1 MSTDSDRWK
10 HKYLNLID
18 ENEKLEK
25 RFEDN
30 IGQLRRAIIRLS
42 ITAEGRDADMDSQLE
57 SIRDLLRT
65 DQLNGLSRILEQ
77 IESGF
82 ERWQSRQT
90 SFQGQIIQT
99 LVDIE
104 TSHQLPKPLLA
115 ELTKVRKQVRQADK
129 VDLLLAFTSVIAQWA
144 EALAGSADGESQD
157 MSQTSGFFSRLFN
170 KEQSR
175 PAANADAS
183 QESSDEESSYQIPET
198 AEKGLLSIT
207 SETSK
212 VLENLIPKLTLPNTE
227 QPRALHLLGKV
238 QDGLNLYEIVP
249 ALEVLAELV
258 ISALGTEQ
266 EEFEAFLKSLN
277 ERLNELQNWL
287 SQGQDLEQNFKTA
300 SKDFDDKMRGHLDDL
315 KQVLKDGSDSPQNLK
330 GSVSH
335 QLDRVFATLDIFKL
349 EQQNREKTFEQHIN
363 ELSERLKTMETEL
376 ESAKEQLSKSQAKA
390 MVDSLTKLPNRGA
403 YDAYIIKEH
412 QRYVRYG
419 GELSLIVCDVDKFK
433 NINDSYGHQAGDKV
447 LQLIS
452 RQVKKGTR
460 QTDLLA
466 RYGGEEFVVILPNTG
481 AQSALQVAEKIRQEV
496 AKCPFH
502 FKGVRVQITLSCGV
516 TSFAEGMSHE
526 QVFELAD
533 KALYQAKENGRNQC
547 VVAEQ

>member
-175 PAANADAS
+175 PAANGEQA
-183 QESSDEESSYQIPET
+183 QESTDEEASYQIPET

-212 VLENLIPKLTLPNTE
+212 VLESLIPKLTLPNTE

-403 YDAYIIKEH
+403 YDAYIVKEH

-516 TSFAEGMSHE
+516 ASFAEGMSHE

>member
-10 HKYLNLID
+10 NKYLNLID
-18 ENEKLEK
+18 ENEKLEQS
-25 RFEDN
+25 FEDS

-65 DQLNGLSRILEQ
+65 DQLSGLSRILEQ

-82 ERWQSRQT
+82 ERWQARQE
-90 SFQGQIIQT
+90 SFQGQITQT
-99 LVDIE
+99 LIDIE
-104 TSHQLPKPLLA
+104 TTHQLPKQLMG
-115 ELTKVRKQVRQADK
+115 ELTKVRKQVRQTDK

-144 EALAGSADGESQD
+144 EALANTGSTQD

-170 KEQSR
+170 KEQSTPIVDR
-175 PAANADAS
+175 DDTHDN
-183 QESSDEESSYQIPET
+183 SDDESSYHIPEA

-212 VLENLIPKLTLPNTE
+212 VLESLIPKLTLPNTE
-227 QPRALHLLGKV
+227 QPRAIHLLGKV
-238 QDGLNLYEIVP
+238 QEGLNLYEIVP

-266 EEFEAFLKSLN
+266 EEFDTFLKSLN
-277 ERLNELQNWL
+277 ERLSELQNWL
-287 SQGQDLEQNFKTA
+287 SQGQSLEQGFKSA

-315 KQVLKDGSDSPQNLK
+315 KQVLKEGTDSPQNLK
-330 GSVSH
+330 GSVSQ
-335 QLDRVFATLDIFKL
+335 QLDRVFATLDIFKH
-349 EQQNREKTFEQHIN
+349 EQQHREKTFEQHIN
-363 ELSERLKTMETEL
+363 ELSDRLMKMEGEL
-376 ESAKEQLSKSQAKA
+376 ETAKTQLNKSQAKA

-403 YDAYIIKEH
+403 YDAYIVKEH
-412 QRYVRYG
+412 QRFVRYG

-466 RYGGEEFVVILPNTG
+466 RYGGEEFVVILPNTDIK
-481 AQSALQVAEKIRQEV
+481 SAYQVSEKIRQQVEN
-496 AKCPFH
+496 CPFH
-502 FKGVRVQITLSCGV
+502 FKGERVQITLSCGV
-516 TSFAEGMSHE
+516 ASFSEGMTHE
-526 QVFELAD
+526 QVFERAD
-533 KALYQAKENGRNQC
+533 KALYQAKENGRNKS
-547 VVAEQ
+547 VIGD

>member
-1 MSTDSDRWK
+1 MTTESDRWK

-144 EALAGSADGESQD
+144 EALATSADGESQD
-157 MSQTSGFFSRLFN
+157 MSQASGFFSRLFN

-175 PAANADAS
+175 PAA
-183 QESSDEESSYQIPET
+183 SSDGTQDGSEEEPSFQIPET

-212 VLENLIPKLTLPNTE
+212 VLEDLIPKLTLPNTE

-238 QDGLNLYEIVP
+238 QDGLNL
-249 ALEVLAELV
+249 
-258 ISALGTEQ
+258 
-266 EEFEAFLKSLN
+266 
-277 ERLNELQNWL
+277 
-287 SQGQDLEQNFKTA
+287 
-300 SKDFDDKMRGHLDDL
+300 
-315 KQVLKDGSDSPQNLK
+315 
-330 GSVSH
+330 
-335 QLDRVFATLDIFKL
+335 
-349 EQQNREKTFEQHIN
+349 
-363 ELSERLKTMETEL
+363 
-376 ESAKEQLSKSQAKA
+376 
-390 MVDSLTKLPNRGA
+390 
-403 YDAYIIKEH
+403 
-412 QRYVRYG
+412 
-419 GELSLIVCDVDKFK
+419 
-433 NINDSYGHQAGDKV
+433 
-447 LQLIS
+447 
-452 RQVKKGTR
+452 
-460 QTDLLA
+460 
-466 RYGGEEFVVILPNTG
+466 
-481 AQSALQVAEKIRQEV
+481 
-496 AKCPFH
+496 
-502 FKGVRVQITLSCGV
+502 
-516 TSFAEGMSHE
+516 
-526 QVFELAD
+526 
-533 KALYQAKENGRNQC
+533 
-547 VVAEQ
+547 